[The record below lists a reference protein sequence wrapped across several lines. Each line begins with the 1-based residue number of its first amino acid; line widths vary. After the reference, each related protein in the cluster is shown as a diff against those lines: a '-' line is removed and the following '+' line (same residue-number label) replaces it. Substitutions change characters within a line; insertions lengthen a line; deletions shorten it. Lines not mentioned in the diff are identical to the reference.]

1 MMDAPLAR
9 LRSKSSSRTLS
20 TPNWNCNYAK
30 VEIVKSAVL
39 LSSWGTQCET

>member
-1 MMDAPLAR
+1 MDAPLAQ
-9 LRSKSSSRTLS
+9 LRSKNCSRTLN
-20 TPNWNCNYAK
+20 TPNCNWNYAK